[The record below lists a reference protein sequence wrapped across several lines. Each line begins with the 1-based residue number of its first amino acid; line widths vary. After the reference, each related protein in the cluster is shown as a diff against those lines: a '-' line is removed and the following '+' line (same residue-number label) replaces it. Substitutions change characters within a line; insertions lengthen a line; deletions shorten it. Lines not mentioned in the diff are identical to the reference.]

1 MNKAA
6 IASARERRRTGL
18 PLLRYGFRPFF
29 LSAGVW
35 ALIAMGMR
43 LGDVSGAIAGGFAFH
58 DATRWHAHEMLFG
71 YASAVVAGFAL
82 TAVPNWTGRLPIS
95 GAPLLLLSLTWLAG
109 RIALLAPGVLQPIA
123 ATIDAAFLPILAV
136 VLARE
141 IIAGRNYRNIPVCGL
156 ILLLGAAN
164 ILFHLEA
171 LDVIAANGTGT
182 RMGIGMLSLLIGLIG
197 GRIVPSFTNNW
208 FGRQQLARAAISY
221 PWLGRIVH
229 ASSAIGVVVWIFA
242 PDSVIAGLAL
252 LTAGVAHTLRL
263 SRWSGWRTWREPL
276 VLVLHAGYAWV
287 ATGFLLIGAANLFAP
302 GMTSAGLHALG
313 VGAVGTMTLAVM
325 TRATLGHTGRA
336 LQASSGTAMLYAAIT
351 VSAAARVAAS
361 LVSSAYLPLLI
372 VAGAAWL
379 VAFALFVGIY
389 GPMHLARRAGDA
401 S

>member
-1 MNKAA
+1 
-6 IASARERRRTGL
+6 L

-29 LSAGVW
+29 LGAGVW
-35 ALIAMGMR
+35 AVIAMALR
-43 LGDVSGAIAGGFAFH
+43 LGDISGTIAGGFAFH

-95 GAPLLLLSLTWLAG
+95 GGPLLLLSLTWLAG
-109 RIALLAPGVLQPIA
+109 RIALLAGALPQPIA
-123 ATIDAAFLPILAV
+123 ATIDAAFLPILAA

-156 ILLLGAAN
+156 ILLLGTAN

-182 RMGIGMLSLLIGLIG
+182 RMGIGMLSLLIGVIG

-208 FGRQQLARAAISY
+208 FGRQQRARAAISY
-221 PWLGRIVH
+221 PWLERVVH
-229 ASSAIGVVVWIFA
+229 VSSAIGVVAWVLV
-242 PDSVIAGLAL
+242 PDSIIAGIAL
-252 LTAGVAHTLRL
+252 LIAGAAHAIRL
-263 SRWSGWRTWREPL
+263 AQWVGWRTWRDPL
-276 VLVLHAGYAWV
+276 VLVLHVGYGWLAI
-287 ATGFLLIGAANLFAP
+287 GFLLLGAANVLDL
-302 GMTSAGLHALG
+302 GIGSAGLHALS

-336 LQASSGTAMLYAAIT
+336 LQTSPGTAAVYVAIT
-351 VSAAARVAAS
+351 VSAAARVAAAF
-361 LVSSAYLPLLI
+361 VSSAYLPLLI

-379 VAFALFVGIY
+379 VAFALFVDIY
-389 GPMHLARRAGDA
+389 GPMHLAARREA
-401 S
+401 